1 MGKSSLQNSSVAN
14 IHFLLLFFFFS
25 LIWISIP
32 LNSHAEDKV
41 KVALFPFNVYSKQNV
56 IFLREALYDA
66 LNRELLKSKKVELVD
81 KKKIFEMTANKTL
94 SERFL
99 LSTGKGLGVS
109 HIITGSMVEIGNQ
122 INIDA
127 RVTEIGTGK
136 AMPFRTV
143 QGRGLESIPTLVT
156 KIVEQ
161 LLGDIFHRLKIAR
174 IELKGNKTIE
184 NAAVIQV
191 LKSSPGKIYSESL
204 IAEDIKSIYRLG
216 YFEDIVVDV
225 TDTSEGRVVTFIL
238 KEKGLVTDVIFKG
251 NKVLDA
257 KNLEDVLTFKKG
269 QPLNEEKIV
278 SSIDKMK
285 ILYDNKGYYNAEI
298 TYTTE
303 KVKDKNVR
311 VVFQIKENEKLY
323 IRKITFTGNHSFTD
337 KELKKIMTTSEK
349 GFFYFL
355 TDSGTLKR
363 DQLNQDIHKLRAFYM
378 NHGFIQAQVGEPE
391 ITFDKKGIYVKINI
405 NEGAKFKVGKVVIQG
420 DEVSTPREKLLE
432 NLKLPK
438 KIFFDREAV
447 IKDMEY
453 LTQVC
458 NDEGYAYAE
467 VTPRTY
473 VNDKEQSVDVAYEIS
488 KGHLVYFHRINIMGN
503 TKTRDKVIR
512 RMLAVVEGDLY
523 NSTKLKDSYKNLERL
538 HYFEEIDFQTAR
550 GLEPTQTDLNIRVK
564 EKPTGLLSVG
574 AGYSAQQRAMFMAQ
588 IAQQNLF
595 GRGQTLSL
603 KATLGSLSKYYELS
617 FIEPWLFDIPLWS
630 KFDLWN
636 SFHYYDTYDVDS
648 RGFSITLSYP
658 LWERIYGSINYTLY
672 SATVKNIQENASKY
686 IKEQEGTSTTSS
698 AELGLTRNTTDD
710 TFFPS
715 KGSVNSIA
723 WLHAGGILGGTNEFD
738 KYIIK
743 SSWFFPLP
751 LDWVF
756 NIRGRI
762 GYLQGHK
769 GKPIPV
775 YEKFYV
781 GGITTIRGLRY
792 VGPKDPETGDVIG
805 GRTMMVYNAEIVFPL
820 VKNAGLKGVVFFDT
834 GNAWESGYHFE
845 DMRKTLGAGIRWY
858 SPIGPLRLEWGYV
871 LDRKEGEEPYRWEFT
886 IGMFM

>member
-1 MGKSSLQNSSVAN
+1 M
-14 IHFLLLFFFFS
+14 
-25 LIWISIP
+25 
-32 LNSHAEDKV
+32 DKV
-41 KVALFPFNVYSKQNV
+41 KVALFPFNVYSKQN
-56 IFLREALYDA
+56 IPFLQEVLYDA
-66 LNRELLKSKKVELVD
+66 LNRELLKSRKVELVD
-81 KKKIFEMTANKTL
+81 KKTIFGLTAGKT
-94 SERFL
+94 SHESFL
-99 LSTGKGLGVS
+99 LSKGRELGAS
-109 HIITGSMVEIGNQ
+109 HIVTGSMVEIGNQ

-127 RVTEIGTGK
+127 RVTDTATGK
-136 AMPFRTV
+136 KMSLRTT
-143 QGRGLESIPTLVT
+143 QGKGVENIPVLAT
-156 KIVEQ
+156 KLAEQ
-161 LLGDIFHRLKIAR
+161 ILGDILYKLKISS
-174 IELKGNKTIE
+174 IEIKGNKTIE
-184 NAAVIQV
+184 NAAIVSVI
-191 LKSSPGKIYSESL
+191 KSSPGKIFSESL

-216 YFEDIVVDV
+216 YFEDVVVDV
-225 TDTSEGRVVTFIL
+225 TDTPEGKVVAFLL
-238 KEKGLVTDVIFKG
+238 KEKGLVTDVVFKG
-251 NKVLDA
+251 NKVLDS
-257 KNLEDVLTFKKG
+257 KSLEDALTFKKS

-278 SSIDKMK
+278 SSIEKMK

-323 IRKITFTGNHSFTD
+323 IRKITFIGNQSFTD

-355 TDSGTLKR
+355 TDSGTLKK

-391 ITFDKKGIYVKINI
+391 ITFDKKGIYVKIHI
-405 NEGAKFKVGKVVIQG
+405 NEGVKFKVGKVVIQG
-420 DEVSTPREKLLE
+420 DEISTPRDKLIE

-438 KIFFDREAV
+438 KIFFDRESV
-447 IKDMEY
+447 IKDIEY

-458 NDEGYAYAE
+458 NDEGFAYAE
-467 VTPRTY
+467 VTPKTY
-473 VNDKEQSVDVAYEIS
+473 VNEKEQSVDITYEIS
-488 KGHLVYFHRINIMGN
+488 KGHLVYFNRINITGN

-512 RMLAVVEGDLY
+512 RMLSVVEGDLY
-523 NSTKLKDSYKNLERL
+523 NSTKLKESYRNLERL

-550 GLEPTQTDLNIRVK
+550 GLEPMQTDLNIRVK
-564 EKPTGLLSVG
+564 EKPTGILSIG

-603 KATLGSLSKYYELS
+603 KATLGSVSKYYELS

-636 SFHYYDTYDVDS
+636 SYYYYDTYDVYP
-648 RGFSITLSYP
+648 RGFSVTLSYP
-658 LWERIYGSINYTLY
+658 LWERIYGSISYSFY
-672 SATVKNIQENASKY
+672 SATVKNIQQNASKY

-710 TFFPS
+710 VFFPS
-715 KGSVNSIA
+715 KGSINSIS
-723 WLHAGGILGGTNEFD
+723 WLHAGGVLGGTNEFD
-738 KYIIK
+738 KYIVK
-743 SSWFFPLP
+743 SSWYFSLP
-751 LDWVF
+751 LDCVF
-756 NIRGRI
+756 NIRGKI
-762 GYLQGHK
+762 GYLQGHE
-769 GKPIPV
+769 GKRIPV

-781 GGITTIRGLRY
+781 GGITSIRGLRY

-805 GRTMMVYNAEIVFPL
+805 GETMMVYNAELIFPL

-834 GNAWESGYHFE
+834 GNAWEKGYHFD
-845 DMRKTLGAGIRWY
+845 DMRKTAGIGVRWY